1 MSGVFSPC
9 GLRSLRG
16 VFSFWSH
23 GRRALR
29 VASLAGVAVL
39 ASVTASQATW
49 TGIYAFEKNGNPY
62 DVVVPGA
69 GESLNDLFANGYDGL
84 DVSGYGSIELVLDVG
99 TLASTG
105 AIQTHLV
112 FATLN
117 QAGYGSLANPGV
129 IRMVYNDDS
138 DYRYLKA
145 SHDSGITENAFL
157 DYAAAVPIT
166 LGYVVNRGA
175 AVVPEPGAAI
185 LLGLG
190 LAALGASRRRV

>member
-16 VFSFWSH
+16 ACSFWSH

-29 VASLAGVAVL
+29 MASLAGIAVL
-39 ASVTASQATW
+39 VSATASQATW

-69 GESLNDLFANGYDGL
+69 GESLDDLFANGYDGL
-84 DVSGYGSIELVLDVG
+84 DVSGYGSIELVLDLG

-105 AIQTHLV
+105 AIQNHLV

-117 QAGYGSLANPGV
+117 QPGYGSLVNPGI

-138 DYRYLKA
+138 DYRYLKV
-145 SHDSGITENAFL
+145 SHETGINENASL
-157 DYAAAVPIT
+157 DYAAAVPVT

>member
-1 MSGVFSPC
+1 MSGVFSLG
-9 GLRSLRG
+9 GLNSPRG

-39 ASVTASQATW
+39 ASATASQATW

-69 GESLNDLFANGYDGL
+69 GESLDDLFANGYDGL
-84 DVSGYGSIELVLDVG
+84 DVSGYGSIELVLDLG
-99 TLASTG
+99 TQASTG

-138 DYRYLKA
+138 DYRYLDEF
-145 SHDSGITENAFL
+145 HGSGIVEDASL
-157 DYAAAVPIT
+157 DYATAVPST
-166 LGYVVNRGA
+166 LGYVVNRGTA
-175 AVVPEPGAAI
+175 AIPEPSTAF

-190 LAALGASRRRV
+190 LVALGASRRRF

>member
-1 MSGVFSPC
+1 M
-9 GLRSLRG
+9 
-16 VFSFWSH
+16 
-23 GRRALR
+23 AL
-29 VASLAGVAVL
+29 LAGIAVL
-39 ASVTASQATW
+39 ASAMASQATW
-49 TGIYAFEKNGNPY
+49 TGIYAFEKNGTPY

-69 GESLNDLFANGYDGL
+69 GESLDDLFANGYDGL
-84 DVSGYGSIELVLDVG
+84 DVSGYGSIELVLDLG

-105 AIQTHLV
+105 AIQSHLV

-117 QAGYGSLANPGV
+117 QPGYGSLANPGI
-129 IRMVYNDDS
+129 IRMVYTDDS